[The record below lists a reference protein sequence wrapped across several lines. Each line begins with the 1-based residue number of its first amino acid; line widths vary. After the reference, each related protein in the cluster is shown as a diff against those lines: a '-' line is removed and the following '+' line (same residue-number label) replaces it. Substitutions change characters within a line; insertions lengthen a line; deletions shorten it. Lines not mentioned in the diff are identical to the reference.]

1 VNPLRLHALAHW
13 LYRRRL
19 PWLGRLV
26 SKAIGVVYHCVLP
39 MEVEVGEGSELAYG
53 GMGVVLHSR
62 VRIGRNVL
70 IGHQVTIGGRS
81 RLHGV
86 PVIGDGCFIG
96 PGARVLGPIHVGEGA
111 IIGANAVVV
120 HDVPPRSVAAGVPAR
135 ILRTGIRTE
144 DYYVVETPGRRT
156 SRPSRH
162 AAV

>member
-1 VNPLRLHALAHW
+1 MNALRLHALAHW

-19 PWLGRLV
+19 PFLGRVV
-26 SKAIGVVYHCVLP
+26 SKLVFIFYHCVLP

-53 GMGVVLHSR
+53 GMGIVLHSR

-120 HDVPPRSVAAGVPAR
+120 HDVPARSVAAGVPAR
-135 ILRTGIRTE
+135 VLRTGIRTE
-144 DYYVVETPGRRT
+144 DYYEIEPPRRRRT
-156 SRPSRH
+156 RH
-162 AAV
+162 AAI